1 MTKHRNRLSRLKRTI
16 RMLRGLPMLS
26 MNNIGAVTQR
36 LQGVIMGDAIEALPD
51 SGSEPNLL
59 SLDYVVRRDMREL
72 INTNNILIIQFANG
86 TVQKTMSSMWPN
98 WAYASSTG
106 DDADDEWSEHFV

>member
-1 MTKHRNRLSRLKRTI
+1 
-16 RMLRGLPMLS
+16 MLS

-59 SLDYVVRRDMREL
+59 SLDYVVRRGMREL
-72 INTNNILIIQFANG
+72 INTNNIRIVQFADG
-86 TVQKTMSSMWPN
+86 TVQKTMGSMWLN

-106 DDADDEWSEHFV
+106 DDADDEWSENFV